1 MSDIHSRI
9 HALKKEYLEKFG
21 RNFHVDTSE
30 ERNPVIRVAH
40 ALSQEVQV
48 LCFDEF
54 QVTDVADA
62 LILSQLFSI
71 LFANGVVCI
80 ATSNRPPDSLYE
92 EGINRSY
99 FLPFI
104 ALLERHCIVHAMSN
118 SKDYRLMLA
127 DGNDDFF
134 FVRENSNGVENKCEE
149 VLYHILGDRHPVET
163 VLPVAF
169 GRNVDV
175 RCSDPN
181 GVVCLFHF
189 QELCDVELGASDY
202 HAIAKQYRTI
212 IIKDIPKLTL
222 KQHDQARRFI
232 TLIDELYEARCALV
246 CQAQARPDKLFV
258 VQNNDAHFRQR
269 NDTEL
274 KPGEAFGV
282 DVAQSSGR
290 TTGELASVRELRFAF
305 KRAASRLV
313 EMTSKGWWTKHAG
326 ANFQEIKNP

>member
-1 MSDIHSRI
+1 
-9 HALKKEYLEKFG
+9 
-21 RNFHVDTSE
+21 
-30 ERNPVIRVAH
+30 
-40 ALSQEVQV
+40 
-48 LCFDEF
+48 
-54 QVTDVADA
+54 
-62 LILSQLFSI
+62 
-71 LFANGVVCI
+71 
-80 ATSNRPPDSLYE
+80 
-92 EGINRSY
+92 
-99 FLPFI
+99 
-104 ALLERHCIVHAMSN
+104 MSN

-134 FVRENSNGVENKCEE
+134 FVRENSKGVENKCEG

-175 RCSDPN
+175 RCSDPS

-202 HAIAKQYRTI
+202 HAIAKQYRII
-212 IIKDIPKLTL
+212 IIKDIPRLTL

-246 CQAQARPDKLFV
+246 CQAHARPDKLFV
-258 VQNNDAHFRQR
+258 VQNNDSHFRQI

-326 ANFQEIKNP
+326 ANF